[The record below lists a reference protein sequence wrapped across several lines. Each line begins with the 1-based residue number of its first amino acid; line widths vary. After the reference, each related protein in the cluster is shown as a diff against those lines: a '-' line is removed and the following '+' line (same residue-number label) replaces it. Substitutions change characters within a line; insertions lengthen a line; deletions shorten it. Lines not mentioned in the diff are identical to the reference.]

1 MKKQNWFKNSAFD
14 ASASARFDASNRP
27 AASRNTML
35 FRQSIL
41 ALAVAAAVNA
51 QAQTAPDSAEKKD
64 AQKLKPV
71 VVQDQAEAQLGK
83 DSVRAVNTNS
93 AKGNQPLRDIS
104 QAITVVTEKLIND
117 RHLDTV
123 RDALSNT
130 AGVTFMAAEGGEE
143 DIRLRGFSLAT
154 TGDIF
159 LDGMR
164 DAAFYD
170 RDTFNLDRLDL
181 LRGSASML
189 FGRGSTGGVA
199 NQVSKTPHMVEDR
212 SVSLSIGS
220 HRYDRVVADINQPLA
235 QDTAA
240 RLTLMRTEADNNG
253 SGSRVDKQG
262 AAIAV
267 HHNIGYQNEFQAKFY
282 YLDNNNG
289 VNYGLPW
296 IRPTTTSTSAENTII
311 PGLKPDTYYGADSD
325 YSAGSA
331 KIATLGHIFRALA
344 NTEIKTQARFGDYT
358 RDLRASTIR
367 FSGGNIAANTLAG
380 FGPQTVFTRG
390 SNNKIQDLETSQ
402 VQSDL
407 SSKFEAF
414 GLKHFVLAGIDY
426 AKDEKVVYAARSLAQ
441 GGVTVPNK
449 PTTLAGTPGAGGS
462 VDEGS
467 RVLRPGNDF
476 TAKALGVYLQDNIEV
491 VKDVK
496 LIAGLRFDSLDGQY
510 NTYAIP
516 NNAPGPVTTTTYKQD
531 ISEWSHRLGVLYQ
544 PSDLHSFHFSYGT
557 SFNTSGDTYS
567 FNALSAN
574 TPPESSENIELGGR
588 IESADKRLSTR
599 VAIFRSTKKNER
611 NTDPDTASTRLLLSG
626 KRHATG
632 LEIDVAGKITN
643 DWEIYFSYIWIP
655 TAKVD
660 VAAGN
665 NLTVG
670 NRVGDRPGLTPKHA
684 GTVWTTYQATPKIR
698 VGGGLNYRD
707 KQAPADVTAPPWE
720 APAFVT
726 GDLFAEYKLDKT
738 WNFKL
743 NVSNVADKYYG
754 DTLYRG
760 HYIPGAGRLV
770 HGTVVVS
777 F

>member
-1 MKKQNWFKNSAFD
+1 MKCWSEKKIPLTPSGGRNVLRLRHSVLSMAVSA
-14 ASASARFDASNRP
+14 ALTAVTMNAEAQSSAD
-27 AASRNTML
+27 T
-35 FRQSIL
+35 
-41 ALAVAAAVNA
+41 
-51 QAQTAPDSAEKKD
+51 AEKKD
-64 AQKLKPV
+64 AQKKDAQQLKPV
-71 VVQDQAEAQLGK
+71 LVQDQAERELGK
-83 DSVRAVNTNS
+83 DSIRAVNTNS
-93 AKGNQPLRDIS
+93 AKGNQPLRDIPQS
-104 QAITVVTEKLIND
+104 ITVVTEKLIND

-123 RDALSNT
+123 REALSNT
-130 AGVTFMAAEGGEE
+130 AGVTFLAAEGGEE

-199 NQVSKTPHMVEDR
+199 NQVSKTPHLVEDR
-212 SVSLSIGS
+212 SVTLSIGS
-220 HRYDRVVADINQPLA
+220 HKYNRLIADINQPIA

-253 SGSRVDKQG
+253 AGTRLDKQG
-262 AAIAV
+262 AAIAL
-267 HHNIGYQNEFQAKFY
+267 HHNIGHVNEFQAKFY
-282 YLDNNNG
+282 YLDNDNG

-296 IRPTTTSTSAENTII
+296 IRPTTTSTSDTNTII
-311 PGLKPDTYYGADSD
+311 SGLKPDDYFGAASD
-325 YSAGSA
+325 YNAGSA
-331 KIATLGHIFRALA
+331 KITTLGHIFRASVD
-344 NTEIKTQARFGDYT
+344 TEIKTQVRLGDYT

-367 FSGGNIAANTLAG
+367 FVGGTGNVANTLAG
-380 FGPQTVFTRG
+380 FGPQTVFSRG
-390 SNNKIQDLETSQ
+390 SILKVQDLETTQ
-402 VQSDL
+402 LQSDL
-407 SSKFEAF
+407 SSKFSAF
-414 GLKHFVLAGIDY
+414 GFKHFVLAGIDY
-426 AKDEKVVYAARSLAQ
+426 ARDKREVFAARSLAQ
-441 GGVTVPNK
+441 GGVTITK
-449 PTTLAGTPGAGGS
+449 PTTLAGTPNDGAS

-467 RVLRPGNDF
+467 RVLRPSNDF
-476 TAKALGVYLQDNIEV
+476 TAKALGIYLQDNI
-491 VKDVK
+491 DIAQYTK
-496 LIAGLRFDSLDGQY
+496 LVAGLRYDRLDGKY

-516 NNAPGPVTTTTYKQD
+516 NNAPGPVTTTTYKQE
-531 ISEWSHRLGVLYQ
+531 ISEVSHRVGVLYQ

-567 FNALSAN
+567 YNALSAN

-599 VAIFRSTKKNER
+599 IALFRSTKKNER
-611 NTDPDTASTRLLLSG
+611 NTDPDTAATRLLLSG
-626 KRHATG
+626 KRHASG
-632 LEIDVAGKITN
+632 LEVDIAGKITN
-643 DWEIYFSYIWIP
+643 DWEVYLSYIWIP

-684 GTVWTTYQATPKIR
+684 GTVWTTYQVTPKIR
-698 VGGGLNYRD
+698 VGGGLNYRG
-707 KQAPADVTAPPWE
+707 QTAPADVTAPPWE

-743 NVSNVADKYYG
+743 NVTNVSDKYYA

-770 HGTVVVS
+770 QGTVVVS

>member
-1 MKKQNWFKNSAFD
+1 MKKQDWLVKEGFD
-14 ASASARFDASNRP
+14 ASELANNRP
-27 AASRNTML
+27 AAPRNATR

-41 ALAVAAAVNA
+41 ALAVVAAVNA
-51 QAQTAPDSAEKKD
+51 QAQTATETASTKD

-71 VVQDQAEAQLGK
+71 LVQDQAEAQLGK
-83 DSVRAVNTNS
+83 DSVRTVNTTS
-93 AKGNQPLRDIS
+93 AKGNQPLRDIPQS
-104 QAITVVTEKLIND
+104 ITVVTEKLMND

-123 RDALSNT
+123 REALNNT
-130 AGVTFMAAEGGEE
+130 AGVTFLAAEGGEE

-199 NQVSKTPHMVEDR
+199 NQVSKTPHLVEDR
-212 SVSLSIGS
+212 SVTLSLGI
-220 HRYDRVVADINQPLA
+220 HRYNRVVADVNQPIA
-235 QDTAA
+235 ENTAA
-240 RLTLMRTEADNNG
+240 RLTLMRTESDNNG
-253 SGSRVDKQG
+253 SGSRLDKQG
-262 AAIAV
+262 AALAV
-267 HHNIGYQNEFQAKFY
+267 HHNIGFRNEFQAKFY
-282 YLDNNNG
+282 YLDNHNG
-289 VNYGLPW
+289 MNYGLPW
-296 IRPTTTSTSAENTII
+296 IRPTTTSTSDQNTII
-311 PGLKPDTYYGADSD
+311 PGLKPDAYYGAASD
-325 YSAGSA
+325 YNAGSA
-331 KIATLGHIFRALA
+331 KITTLGHIFRASA
-344 NTEIKTQARFGDYT
+344 DTEIKTQLRFGDYT
-358 RDLRASTIR
+358 RDQRASTVR
-367 FSGGNIAANTLAG
+367 FVGGTGNVANTLAG
-380 FGPQTVFTRG
+380 FGPLTPFSRG

-407 SSKFEAF
+407 SSKFRALGF
-414 GLKHFVLAGIDY
+414 KHFVLAGIDY

-441 GGVTVPNK
+441 GGVTLTK
-449 PTTLAGTPGAGGS
+449 ATTLAGTPNDGTGG

-476 TAKALGVYLQDNIEV
+476 NAKALGVYFQDNIDI

-496 LIAGLRFDSLDGQY
+496 LVLGLRYDSLDGKY

-516 NNAPGPVTTTTYKQD
+516 NNAPGPVTTTSFKQD
-531 ISEWSHRLGVLYQ
+531 ISEWSQRFGMLYQ

-567 FNALSAN
+567 YNALSAN
-574 TPPESSENIELGGR
+574 TPPESSENIEFGGR

-599 VAIFRSTKKNER
+599 FAVFRSTKKNER
-611 NTDPDTASTRLLLSG
+611 NTDPDTAATRLLLSG

-643 DWEIYFSYIWIP
+643 DWETYLSYIWIP

-670 NRVGDRPGLTPKHA
+670 NRIGDRPGLTPKHA
-684 GTVWTTYQATPKIR
+684 GTVWTTYQVTPKIR
-698 VGGGLNYRD
+698 VGGGINYRD

-720 APAFVT
+720 SPAFVT

-738 WNFKL
+738 WNFKV
-743 NVSNVADKYYG
+743 NVSNISDKYYA
-754 DTLYRG
+754 DSLYRG

-770 HGTVVVS
+770 QGTVVVS

>member
-1 MKKQNWFKNSAFD
+1 MKKQNWLNNSEFD
-14 ASASARFDASNRP
+14 ASEIASNRSASP
-27 AASRNTML
+27 RNAAL

-51 QAQTAPDSAEKKD
+51 QAQTASETVEKKD
-64 AQKLKPV
+64 AQKLRPV
-71 VVQDQAEAQLGK
+71 LVQDQAEKEVGK

-93 AKGNQPLRDIS
+93 AKGNQPLRDIPQS
-104 QAITVVTEKLIND
+104 ITVVTEKLIND

-123 RDALSNT
+123 REALSNT

-199 NQVSKTPHMVEDR
+199 NQVSKTPLQFEDR
-212 SVSLSIGS
+212 SVSLTLGS
-220 HRYDRVVADINQPLA
+220 HNYSRVLADINQPLA

-253 SGSRVDKQG
+253 AGSRLDKQG
-262 AAIAV
+262 AAVAV
-267 HHNIGYQNEFQAKFY
+267 HHNIGHRNEFQAKFY

-296 IRPTTTSTSAENTII
+296 IRPSTTSTSDTNTLI
-311 PGLKPDTYYGADSD
+311 PGLKPDDYFGAASD
-325 YSAGSA
+325 YNAGSA
-331 KIATLGHIFRALA
+331 KIATLGHIFRASA
-344 NTEIKTQARFGDYT
+344 NTEIKTQLRFGDYA
-358 RDLRASTIR
+358 RDLRASAIR
-367 FSGGNIAANTLAG
+367 FVGGIVNVANTLAG
-380 FGPQTVFTRG
+380 FGPQTPFNRG
-390 SNNKIQDLETSQ
+390 SNNKVQDLETSQ
-402 VQSDL
+402 IQSDF

-426 AKDEKVVYAARSLAQ
+426 AEDEKVVYAARSLAQ
-441 GGVTVPNK
+441 GGVTLTK

-467 RVLRPGNDF
+467 RVFRRGNDF
-476 TAKALGVYLQDNIEV
+476 TAKATGVYFQDNIDI

-496 LIAGLRFDSLDGQY
+496 LVLGLRHDSLDGTY

-531 ISEWSHRLGVLYQ
+531 VSEWSKRVGLLYQ

-567 FNALSAN
+567 YNALSAN
-574 TPPESSENIELGGR
+574 TPPESSENLELGGR

-599 VAIFRSTKKNER
+599 IALFRSTKKNER
-611 NTDPDTASTRLLLSG
+611 NTDPDTAATRLLLSG
-626 KRHATG
+626 KRHASG
-632 LEIDVAGKITN
+632 LEIDVAGRITS
-643 DWEIYFSYIWIP
+643 DWEVYLSYIWIP

-660 VAAGN
+660 IAASTVT
-665 NLTVG
+665 TVG
-670 NRVGDRPGLTPKHA
+670 NRVGDRPGLTPRHA
-684 GTVWTTYQATPKIR
+684 GTVWTTYQVTPKIR
-698 VGGGLNYRD
+698 VGGGVNYRSE
-707 KQAPADVTAPPWE
+707 QAPADVTAPPWE

-726 GDLFAEYKLDKT
+726 GDLFAEYKLNTT

-760 HYIPGAGRLV
+760 HYIPGAGRLFQ
-770 HGTVVVS
+770 GTVVVS